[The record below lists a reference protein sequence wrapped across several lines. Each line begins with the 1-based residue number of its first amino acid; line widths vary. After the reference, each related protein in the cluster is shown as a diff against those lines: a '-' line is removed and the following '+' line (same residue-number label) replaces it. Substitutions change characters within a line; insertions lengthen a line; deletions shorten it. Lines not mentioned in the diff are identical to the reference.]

1 MLEGQID
8 SLEDSIREPNA
19 GSRDRGSSR
28 RDFRLFSEG
37 IITVGKP
44 ELGVKRRCLSCAAPF
59 FDLNRT
65 PIACPKCGALFQ
77 VVELAHSRPKWTPSP
92 PVTIKTPVAAVDP
105 FEAETAEPEVEDEDA
120 QDEVEIPP
128 IEEDEDIQLAEIID
142 IDRDAAKPDS

>member
-1 MLEGQID
+1 MLEDQID

-92 PVTIKTPVAAVDP
+92 PVAIKTPVAAVDP
-105 FEAETAEPEVEDEDA
+105 FEAETAEAEVEDEDA